1 MEPVV
6 ICGDFNIHIDDESD
20 PYSTALTD
28 LLQSMALKQHVC
40 IPTQHHGHTLD
51 LIIIRDSDNLIT
63 DPSVTDTFLSD
74 HATVLCNLSILKG
87 KPITRD
93 VTFRKLKSIDLEVFT
108 DDLRASELL
117 LDPPTLLTDLVRSY
131 NTTLSSLLDEHA
143 PPCTRAIVS
152 RPSVPWF
159 NEEIR
164 SAKRQRRRAERKWK
178 LSNLDA
184 DFQAF
189 KTIKNKT
196 TYIMNNARREFYTE
210 FVENNSH
217 DQRKLFCAT
226 KKLLNKKSD
235 TALPSYCDKT
245 SLANDMGNYF
255 IKKIS
260 DIRAELDNNCNFTS
274 PVSDDPDDYF
284 DQPSAIFSQFSIL
297 DIDAVRK
304 LVTNAPTKTCPLD
317 PLPTVLLKI
326 CLEDI
331 LPTLTNMLNLSMQT
345 GEFPEVWKEA
355 LVTPILKRE
364 GLDTIFKNYRPI
376 SNLQFVSK
384 LVERA
389 VADQL
394 YSFMADSG
402 LLPELQSAYRP
413 GHSTETALL
422 KVKND
427 LLLNM
432 DGQRVTLLVLLDL
445 SAAFDTVDHDVLHN
459 RLSTDF
465 GIKGTALK
473 WFESY
478 LSNRRQRVSI
488 EGVTS
493 KLFDLDF
500 GVPQGSCLGPLL
512 FLLYSSKL
520 FKIISRHLPS
530 VHAYADDTQLY
541 LSFKAGD
548 DVNEKSAIAAME
560 ACVLDIHKWM
570 LSDRLKLNMDKT
582 EFLLIGTKRQLEK
595 VNITTLRL
603 GDTTITQS
611 PSAVKNLGAWFDA
624 QLNMHEHIKKT
635 CSSSFFHIYNIRRIR
650 KYLSRKTTES
660 LVHAFVSSKL
670 DFCNSLLYGLP
681 DVHIAKLQRVQNAAA
696 RLVVGLPRFCHI
708 TPVLC
713 DLHWLPI
720 RYRIHFKIL
729 LLTFKCLHGLAPKY
743 LSDLLT
749 VSKPSRYNLRN
760 HMGTLLTPASVKFK
774 VTLGDRAFKSSAPK
788 LWNSLPLSI
797 RNIQSLNKFKAQ
809 IKTYVLIDFIIL
821 VVVLIYL
828 YLLVYL

>member
-1 MEPVV
+1 M
-6 ICGDFNIHIDDESD
+6 
-20 PYSTALTD
+20 
-28 LLQSMALKQHVC
+28 
-40 IPTQHHGHTLD
+40 
-51 LIIIRDSDNLIT
+51 
-63 DPSVTDTFLSD
+63 
-74 HATVLCNLSILKG
+74 
-87 KPITRD
+87 
-93 VTFRKLKSIDLEVFT
+93 
-108 DDLRASELL
+108 
-117 LDPPTLLTDLVRSY
+117 
-131 NTTLSSLLDEHA
+131 
-143 PPCTRAIVS
+143 
-152 RPSVPWF
+152 
-159 NEEIR
+159 
-164 SAKRQRRRAERKWK
+164 K

-196 TYIMNNARREFYTE
+196 TYVMNNAHREFYTE

-235 TALPSYCDKT
+235 TALPSYRDKT
-245 SLANDMGNYF
+245 FLANDMGTYF

-274 PVSDDPDDYF
+274 SVSDDPDDYY
-284 DQPSAIFSQFSIL
+284 DQSSAIFSQFSIL

-331 LPTLTNMLNLSMQT
+331 LPTLTNLLNLSMQT

-376 SNLQFVSK
+376 SDLHFVSK

-394 YSFMADSG
+394 YSFMAET
-402 LLPELQSAYRP
+402 ELQSAYRP
-413 GHSTETALL
+413 GYSTETALL

-445 SAAFDTVDHDVLHN
+445 TAAFNTVDHDVLHN

-478 LSNRRQRVSI
+478 PLNRCQRVSI

-520 FKIISRHLPS
+520 FKIISGHLSS

-541 LSFKAGD
+541 LLFKAGD

-570 LSDRLKLNMDKT
+570 LSDRLKVNMDKT

-603 GDTTITQS
+603 SDTTITQS
-611 PSAVKNLGAWFDA
+611 PSAVKKLGAWFDA

-635 CSSSFFHIYNIRRIR
+635 CCSSFFHVYNIRRVR

-660 LVHAFVSSKL
+660 LVHAFVSSK
-670 DFCNSLLYGLP
+670 F
-681 DVHIAKLQRVQNAAA
+681 
-696 RLVVGLPRFCHI
+696 
-708 TPVLC
+708 
-713 DLHWLPI
+713 
-720 RYRIHFKIL
+720 
-729 LLTFKCLHGLAPKY
+729 
-743 LSDLLT
+743 
-749 VSKPSRYNLRN
+749 
-760 HMGTLLTPASVKFK
+760 
-774 VTLGDRAFKSSAPK
+774 
-788 LWNSLPLSI
+788 
-797 RNIQSLNKFKAQ
+797 
-809 IKTYVLIDFIIL
+809 
-821 VVVLIYL
+821 
-828 YLLVYL
+828 

>member
-1 MEPVV
+1 M
-6 ICGDFNIHIDDESD
+6 
-20 PYSTALTD
+20 
-28 LLQSMALKQHVC
+28 
-40 IPTQHHGHTLD
+40 
-51 LIIIRDSDNLIT
+51 
-63 DPSVTDTFLSD
+63 
-74 HATVLCNLSILKG
+74 
-87 KPITRD
+87 
-93 VTFRKLKSIDLEVFT
+93 
-108 DDLRASELL
+108 
-117 LDPPTLLTDLVRSY
+117 
-131 NTTLSSLLDEHA
+131 
-143 PPCTRAIVS
+143 
-152 RPSVPWF
+152 
-159 NEEIR
+159 
-164 SAKRQRRRAERKWK
+164 
-178 LSNLDA
+178 
-184 DFQAF
+184 
-189 KTIKNKT
+189 
-196 TYIMNNARREFYTE
+196 
-210 FVENNSH
+210 
-217 DQRKLFCAT
+217 
-226 KKLLNKKSD
+226 
-235 TALPSYCDKT
+235 
-245 SLANDMGNYF
+245 
-255 IKKIS
+255 
-260 DIRAELDNNCNFTS
+260 
-274 PVSDDPDDYF
+274 
-284 DQPSAIFSQFSIL
+284 
-297 DIDAVRK
+297 
-304 LVTNAPTKTCPLD
+304 VTNAPTKTCPLD

-355 LVTPILKRE
+355 LAVTPILKSV

-394 YSFMADSG
+394 YSFMTENG

-413 GHSTETALL
+413 GHSAETALL
-422 KVKND
+422 TVKND

-478 LSNRRQRVSI
+478 LSNRRQRVNI

-500 GVPQGSCLGPLL
+500 GIPQGSCLGLL
-512 FLLYSSKL
+512 MFLLYSIKL
-520 FKIISRHLPS
+520 FTIISRHLPS

-570 LSDRLKLNMDKT
+570 LSDRLKLNMAKP

-611 PSAVKNLGAWFDA
+611 PSAVKNLGTWFDA

-681 DVHIAKLQRVQNAAA
+681 DVHIAKLQKVQNAAA
-696 RLVVGLPRFCHI
+696 TLVVGLPRFCHI

-720 RYRIHFKIL
+720 RYRIHF
-729 LLTFKCLHGLAPKY
+729 AY
-743 LSDLLT
+743 T
-749 VSKPSRYNLRN
+749 V
-760 HMGTLLTPASVKFK
+760 
-774 VTLGDRAFKSSAPK
+774 
-788 LWNSLPLSI
+788 
-797 RNIQSLNKFKAQ
+797 
-809 IKTYVLIDFIIL
+809 
-821 VVVLIYL
+821 
-828 YLLVYL
+828 

>member
-1 MEPVV
+1 MLESSSHHKLSSTSGFQTDRFSGSHYEIKPLSEHLWKNLKQTGILKRLRGCRGGRPRNVISSSSATFLPHLPSLDSSNSSIAVGSEQRIIHNVDANAESVISQVTSPPKKYVNFCLWNAQSIKNKTACFSDYLCEKKIDLAALTETWFNNFDSAVKAECLPDGYKLFDIARKDQRGGGIALVYRNSFVIKVVDTRPHYESFDASDLILTSSQTSRLRLSIIYRPPYSCAHPVCTGTFITEFWNYLESFVLCMEPVV

-51 LIIIRDSDNLIT
+51 LIITRDSDNLIT
-63 DPSVTDTFLSD
+63 DLPVTDTFLSD

-131 NTTLSSLLDEHA
+131 NTTLSSLLDEDA

-152 RPSVPWF
+152 RLSVPWF
-159 NEEIR
+159 NEETR
-164 SAKRQRRRAERKWK
+164 SAKRLRRRAERKWK

-245 SLANDMGNYF
+245 SLANDMGTYF

-260 DIRAELDNNCNFTS
+260 DIRAEHDNNCNFTS
-274 PVSDDPDDYF
+274 PVSDDPDDCF

-326 CLEDI
+326 CLDDI
-331 LPTLTNMLNLSMQT
+331 LPTLANMLNLSMQT

-394 YSFMADSG
+394 YSFMVENG

-445 SAAFDTVDHDVLHN
+445 SAAFDTIDHDVLHN
-459 RLSTDF
+459 RLPTDF

-541 LSFKAGD
+541 
-548 DVNEKSAIAAME
+548 
-560 ACVLDIHKWM
+560 
-570 LSDRLKLNMDKT
+570 
-582 EFLLIGTKRQLEK
+582 
-595 VNITTLRL
+595 
-603 GDTTITQS
+603 
-611 PSAVKNLGAWFDA
+611 P
-624 QLNMHEHIKKT
+624 
-635 CSSSFFHIYNIRRIR
+635 
-650 KYLSRKTTES
+650 
-660 LVHAFVSSKL
+660 
-670 DFCNSLLYGLP
+670 
-681 DVHIAKLQRVQNAAA
+681 
-696 RLVVGLPRFCHI
+696 
-708 TPVLC
+708 
-713 DLHWLPI
+713 
-720 RYRIHFKIL
+720 
-729 LLTFKCLHGLAPKY
+729 
-743 LSDLLT
+743 
-749 VSKPSRYNLRN
+749 
-760 HMGTLLTPASVKFK
+760 
-774 VTLGDRAFKSSAPK
+774 
-788 LWNSLPLSI
+788 
-797 RNIQSLNKFKAQ
+797 
-809 IKTYVLIDFIIL
+809 
-821 VVVLIYL
+821 
-828 YLLVYL
+828 